1 MNKKKDGTYM
11 PSFNKN
17 ILNIIK
23 IIANIVIK
31 GLMANINIKNV
42 VSKTKAGKEIII
54 PSIIII
60 EISNGL

>member
-1 MNKKKDGTYM
+1 M

-60 EISNGL
+60 ETSNGL

>member
-1 MNKKKDGTYM
+1 MNKKDGIYM

-31 GLMANINIKNV
+31 GFMVNINIKNI
-42 VSKTKAGKEIII
+42 VSKAKAGKEIII

>member
-1 MNKKKDGTYM
+1 MNKKDGIYM

-31 GLMANINIKNV
+31 GLMVNINIKNI
-42 VSKTKAGKEIII
+42 VSKAKAGKEIII

>member
-1 MNKKKDGTYM
+1 MNKKDGIYM

-23 IIANIVIK
+23 IIENIV
-31 GLMANINIKNV
+31 
-42 VSKTKAGKEIII
+42 SKAKTGKEIII

>member
-1 MNKKKDGTYM
+1 MNKKDGIYM

-31 GLMANINIKNV
+31 GLMVNINIKNIV
-42 VSKTKAGKEIII
+42 NKAKAGKEIII

>member
-1 MNKKKDGTYM
+1 MNKKDGIYM

-31 GLMANINIKNV
+31 GLMVNINIKNI
-42 VSKTKAGKEIII
+42 VSKAKTGKEIII

>member
-1 MNKKKDGTYM
+1 MNKKDGIYM

-31 GLMANINIKNV
+31 GLMANINIKNI

>member
-1 MNKKKDGTYM
+1 MNKKDGIYM

-31 GLMANINIKNV
+31 GLIVNINIKNI
-42 VSKTKAGKEIII
+42 VSKAKAGKEIII